1 MKPVRILCRIENTG
15 IATAIRGL
23 ETCNEV
29 DVDDLWQ
36 QSRLGLFDPECD

>member
-23 ETCNEV
+23 EVCNEV
-29 DVDDLWQ
+29 HADDLWQ
-36 QSRLGLFDPECD
+36 ESWLGL